1 MMSRAERSL
10 VGDWWWSVDRATL
23 AGLVI
28 LMVAGLVLLMAGGPP
43 VAERLGLSTFHF
55 VSRQVL
61 YLAPAVALMVAVSF
75 LSLRHVR
82 RLALLAYLI
91 GMALV
96 AAALQWGPEIKG
108 AHRWISVAGIG
119 LQPSEFVKPAFV
131 VLAAWAFAEGARKR
145 DIPGAFLALLLL
157 PATIVPLILQPDFG
171 QTMLITVVWC
181 GLFFVAGL
189 HWFWVVGLGGAGAVG
204 IVAAYRF
211 LPHVRD
217 RIERFLH
224 KATGGDGGKDGAKSI
239 IDNFQTETAM
249 EGFLRGGWFGSGPG
263 EGIAKRRLP
272 DAHTDF
278 IFAVTG
284 EEFGIIVCIAL
295 VALFAFIVLRGLL
308 LAQRNEDTFCRLAAA
323 GLVMMFGLQAATN
336 MAVNVHLMP
345 AKGMTLPF
353 VSYGGSSLISL
364 ALGMGFLIALTR
376 RRPRSEMLDRLSP
389 GS

>member
-10 VGDWWWSVDRATL
+10 VGDWWWTVDRATL

-82 RLALLAYLI
+82 RLALLSYLI

-145 DIPGAFLALLLL
+145 DMPGALLALLLL

-171 QTMLITVVWC
+171 QTMLITIVWA

-189 HWFWVVGLGGAGAVG
+189 HWFWVAGLGGVGAAG
-204 IVAAYRF
+204 ILVAYKF
-211 LPHVRD
+211 VPHVRA
-217 RIERFLH
+217 RIERFLD
-224 KATGGDGGKDGAKSI
+224 KSSGDT
-239 IDNFQTETAM
+239 FQVDTAM
-249 EGFLRGGWFGSGPG
+249 ESFAKGGWLGKGPG
-263 EGIAKRRLP
+263 EGSIKRILP

-278 IFAVTG
+278 IFAVTA
-284 EEFGIIVCIAL
+284 EEFGIIVCIGL
-295 VALFAFIVLRGLL
+295 VTLFAFVVLRGLV
-308 LAQRNEDTFCRLAAA
+308 LARRNEDPFCRLAAA
-323 GLVMMFGLQAATN
+323 GLLLLFGLQASIN
-336 MAVNVHLMP
+336 MMVNVHLMP

-353 VSYGGSSLISL
+353 ISYGGSSLLSL

-376 RRPRSEMLDRLSP
+376 RRPRSEMADRLP
-389 GS
+389 GAAARP